1 MQFRKDINGL
11 RAVAVLS
18 VVLFHFNANIMPG
31 GFSGVDVFFVISGF
45 LMTAII
51 SKGLINQDFSLLN
64 FYYSRAKRILPAL
77 SVACLFSV
85 IYAFFFLYDTE
96 FLDTIKQSATALTFL
111 SNLYFWKTSSYF
123 ASGSESKILLH
134 TWSLA
139 VEWQFYILYPLI
151 LIICTKIINFNKI
164 FWVILLGF
172 ILSFCISVYASPKW
186 ATSSYY
192 LLPTRVWQMLLG
204 GIACFTLLN
213 KHNKHSGVIS
223 YIGLALIILSSF
235 LFSGDDIWPGYL
247 ALLPCIGAF
256 LILISHKGSF
266 LLNSKPAQLIGKSSY
281 SIYLWHWIV
290 FYLLNR
296 YSDMSGF
303 AIASGVIVSLLLG
316 HASYLFIEKNS
327 FSRTN
332 IMLISFSFLITLFFY
347 FSFNSLKDY
356 RYISNTEENKLVM
369 SYANS
374 NHNDVPWGY
383 NLCETGNKNS
393 CAQGGVFLWGD
404 SHARAL
410 YHGLKHSPVKGFSM
424 YTGRSCPPSVV
435 YPNYQHSVRVACN
448 KYNKEALKQIK
459 LKKPDTV
466 ILARRHHHETSD
478 WDKIAIK
485 LKDLGVQKVILI
497 GPVPQFKDPLPLLVA
512 KKYMD
517 QDYIKVNDIDQNI
530 FKSNNAVRA
539 LKSENYVYVDI
550 LAKLC
555 PFMKCV
561 FRTTQQKD
569 NTKLMNFDA
578 GHLTKDGSTYIVNN
592 FLLEKL

>member
-51 SKGLINQDFSLLN
+51 SKGLINQDFSLSN

-77 SVACLFSV
+77 SAACLFSV
-85 IYAFFFLYDTE
+85 IYAFSFLYDTE
-96 FLDTIKQSATALTFL
+96 FVDTINQSATALTFF

-123 ASGSESKILLH
+123 SSGSESKMLLH

-139 VEWQFYILYPLI
+139 VEWQFYILYPITLI
-151 LIICTKIINFNKI
+151 MCAKIFNINKI
-164 FWVILLGF
+164 LWVILLGF

-204 GIACFTLLN
+204 GIAYFTCLN
-213 KHNKHSGVIS
+213 KDNKHSGIIS
-223 YIGLALIILSSF
+223 YIGLIFIVLSSF
-235 LFSGDDIWPGYL
+235 VFSGDDIWPGYL

-256 LILISHKGSF
+256 LILISYSGSL

-303 AIASGVIVSLLLG
+303 AIASGILVSLLLG

-327 FSRTN
+327 FNKTN
-332 IMLISFSFLITLFFY
+332 TMLIIFSFFATLLFY
-347 FSFNSLKDY
+347 FTFDSLKDY
-356 RYISNTEENKLVM
+356 RYLSNTEENKLVI
-369 SYANS
+369 SYANN
-374 NHNDVPWGY
+374 NHNDAPWVY

-410 YHGLKHSPVKGFSM
+410 FYGLKHSEIKSFSM
-424 YTGRSCPPSVV
+424 HTGRSCPPSVV
-435 YPNYQHSVRVACN
+435 YPHYQHSVRIACN

-459 LKKPDTV
+459 LIQPNTV

-478 WDKIAIK
+478 WDKIAEK
-485 LKDLGVQKVILI
+485 LKSLGVKKVVLV

-517 QDYIKVNDIDQNI
+517 QDYIKINDVDQKI
-530 FKSNNAVRA
+530 FKSNNAVSA

-550 LAKLC
+550 LSELC
-555 PFMKCV
+555 TSKVCV
-561 FRTTQQKD
+561 FRSTQEKD

-578 GHLTKDGSTYIVNN
+578 GHLTKDGSSYIVNN